1 MRNVEQKVEEK
12 AKDVV
17 LVFNI
22 GQIEI
27 FREKSGD
34 EGRNRCFKRYSR
46 VVEKGFVERSG
57 KRWFF
62 SE

>member
-1 MRNVEQKVEEK
+1 MRNVEQKVEER

-17 LVFNI
+17 LVFNT

-34 EGRNRCFKRYSR
+34 EGRNWCFEGHSR
-46 VVEKGFVERSG
+46 IAEKGFVKRSG

-62 SE
+62 S